1 MNEGSARILH
11 PPADIWNLELRV
23 RRPVIARK
31 LGLDRDAQL
40 VLGAVNAKHAVHG
53 QIRSNARGDFSV
65 EPVRRKTI
73 SGYRALSR
81 TSWCIFRSRPSLP
94 VFPLVASNTTSPEIA
109 PLAGSNCNSH
119 CLLWNEPCT
128 VCKVALSLMLA
139 AVCAGSQRKVS
150 GG

>member
-53 QIRSNARGDFSV
+53 QLRSNAPGDFSV
-65 EPVRRKTI
+65 EPVPPK
-73 SGYRALSR
+73 SDLGVPRALQNLLAHFPVAPVVAGLPAGRVEHGFSENRPAGRVELQFALLAMER
-81 TSWCIFRSRPSLP
+81 T
-94 VFPLVASNTTSPEIA
+94 
-109 PLAGSNCNSH
+109 
-119 CLLWNEPCT
+119 
-128 VCKVALSLMLA
+128 
-139 AVCAGSQRKVS
+139 
-150 GG
+150 